1 MSGPT
6 SGPMSGPTSGSMSSP
21 TTGAVADAVTVPVSG
36 SAKSPPAAN
45 PPAAAQGLNR
55 GPILST
61 LVRLAVPNVLAM
73 VLTVLVGIA
82 ETYYV
87 GRLGTTPLAAMA
99 LVFPFAM
106 LTQMMSA
113 GAMGGGVS
121 SAVSRALGAGQPER
135 AAALAR
141 HAVVI
146 GAVAGIAYTA
156 LFLLFGPL
164 LYRWLGGR
172 DTVLSEAVRYSTVLF
187 SGALL
192 VWLSNTL
199 ASVLRGTGNMR
210 VPSVTIVLAAVLQI
224 ALGGLLGLGAGP
236 VPSFG
241 MVGVAVGHIL
251 ATAAMVA
258 VLWWFL
264 ATGRARVRL
273 RMELHRR
280 GPRLETAL
288 LADILRVGAL
298 SCVSPVMS
306 VLTVLIFTGLIAH
319 LGVLPLAG
327 YAIGQRLEFL
337 LVPISF
343 GIGVASVP
351 MVGMAIGAR
360 EVGRAR
366 RVAWTAGFLSALNL
380 ALIGVTV
387 TLWPDL
393 WARLFTSDA
402 AVLDHARQYLR
413 TVGPAFPLFGLGLTL
428 YFASQGAGRVLGPVL
443 AGLLRLLLVAGVG
456 AWLAG
461 REAGPAA
468 YFVLVAG
475 GMVAYGLA
483 TALAVKLTPWG
494 PRAQIART

>member
-1 MSGPT
+1 MN
-6 SGPMSGPTSGSMSSP
+6 
-21 TTGAVADAVTVPVSG
+21 
-36 SAKSPPAAN
+36 AAPN
-45 PPAAAQGLNR
+45 LLQ
-55 GPILST
+55 GPILRT

-121 SAVSRALGAGQPER
+121 SAVSRALGAGQPAR
-135 AAALAR
+135 AAALAA
-141 HAVVI
+141 HAVLI
-146 GAVAGIAYTA
+146 GAAIGIVYTA
-156 LFLLFGPL
+156 VFLLWGPL
-164 LYRWLGGR
+164 FYAWLGGQGP
-172 DTVLSEAVRYSTVLF
+172 VLTEAVAYAAVLF
-187 SGALL
+187 SGALM

-224 ALGGLLGLGAGP
+224 VLGGVLGLGAGP

-241 MVGVAVGHIL
+241 MVGVAVGHII
-251 ATAAMVA
+251 ATTAMVA

-264 ATGRARVRL
+264 ASGRARVQL
-273 RMELHRR
+273 RWAGL
-280 GPRLETAL
+280 RLEMGL

-306 VLTVLIFTGLIAH
+306 VLTVLVFTGLIAR
-319 LGVLPLAG
+319 LGLLPLAG

-337 LVPISF
+337 LVPVAF

-351 MVGMAIGAR
+351 MVGMAIGAGD
-360 EVGRAR
+360 VARAR
-366 RVAWTAGFLSALNL
+366 KVAWTAGALAAFNL
-380 ALIGVTV
+380 ALIGAVV

-393 WARLFTSDA
+393 WATLFSSDP

-413 TVGPAFPLFGLGLTL
+413 TAGPAFPLFGLGLTL

-443 AGLLRLLLVAGVG
+443 AGTLRLVLVAVLGWV
-456 AWLAG
+456 LAG
-461 REAGPAA
+461 RGAGPAA
-468 YFVLVAG
+468 YFALVAG
-475 GMVAYGLA
+475 AMVAYGLA
-483 TALAVKLTPWG
+483 TALAVKLTPWA
-494 PRAQIART
+494 RA

>member
-1 MSGPT
+1 MS
-6 SGPMSGPTSGSMSSP
+6 
-21 TTGAVADAVTVPVSG
+21 DAT
-36 SAKSPPAAN
+36 
-45 PPAAAQGLNR
+45 AAAPTGTQADVQGLR
-55 GPILST
+55 HGPILRT

-87 GRLGTTPLAAMA
+87 GRLGTPPLAAMA

-121 SAVSRALGAGQPER
+121 SAISRALGAGQADR
-135 AAALAR
+135 AAELAR
-141 HAVVI
+141 HAVAI
-146 GAVAGIAYTA
+146 GVAAGIVYTA
-156 LFLLFGPL
+156 VFLLWGPL
-164 LYRWLGGR
+164 FYAWLGGR
-172 DTVLSEAVRYSTVLF
+172 DAVLAEASRYSAVLF
-187 SGALL
+187 SGALM

-241 MVGVAVGHIL
+241 MVGVAVGHL
-251 ATAAMVA
+251 VATTTVVA

-264 ATGRARVRL
+264 ASGRARVRL
-273 RMELHRR
+273 HWR
-280 GPRLETAL
+280 GPRLELAL

-306 VLTVLIFTGLIAH
+306 VLTVLIFTGLVAH

-337 LVPISF
+337 LVPIAF

-351 MVGMAIGAR
+351 MVGMAIGAGD
-360 EVGRAR
+360 VIRAR
-366 RVAWTAGFLSALNL
+366 RVAWTAGALSALNL
-380 ALIGVTV
+380 ALIGATV
-387 TLWPDL
+387 ALWPDL
-393 WARLFTSDA
+393 WAGLFTADA
-402 AVLDHARQYLR
+402 GVLDHARQYLR

-443 AGLLRLLLVAGVG
+443 AATLRLLLVAGAG
-456 AWLAG
+456 WFMAG
-461 REAGPAA
+461 RGAGPAA
-468 YFVLVAG
+468 YFALVAG
-475 GMVAYGLA
+475 AMVAYGLA
-483 TALAVKLTPWG
+483 TALAVRLTPWG
-494 PRAQIART
+494 PSPAVR

>member
-1 MSGPT
+1 MHPLT
-6 SGPMSGPTSGSMSSP
+6 
-21 TTGAVADAVTVPVSG
+21 
-36 SAKSPPAAN
+36 
-45 PPAAAQGLNR
+45 Q
-55 GPILST
+55 GPILPT
-61 LVRLAVPNVLAM
+61 LLRLALPNVLAM
-73 VLTVLVGIA
+73 GLTVLVGIA

-121 SAVSRALGAGQPER
+121 SAVSRALGAGDVER

-146 GAVAGIAYTA
+146 GITIGVVYSAI
-156 LFLLFGPL
+156 FLAFGPTF
-164 LYRWLGGR
+164 YAWLGGQGA
-172 DTVLSEAVRYSTVLF
+172 VLAEARTYAAVIF
-187 SGALL
+187 SGALM

-210 VPSVTIVLAAVLQI
+210 VPSIIIVGASLLQI

-241 MVGVAVGHIL
+241 MVGVALGHVI
-251 ATAAMVA
+251 ATTMSVL

-264 ATGRARVRL
+264 ASNKARVRL
-273 RMELHRR
+273 RWR
-280 GPRLETAL
+280 GPRLEAAL

-298 SCVSPVMS
+298 ACLSPVMS
-306 VLTVLIFTGLIAH
+306 VLTVLVFTGLVAR

-337 LVPISF
+337 LIPIAF

-351 MVGMAIGAR
+351 MVGMAIGAGD
-360 EVGRAR
+360 VGRAR
-366 RVAWTAGFLSALNL
+366 QVAWTAGAVSALNL
-380 ALIGVTV
+380 AVIGAAVA
-387 TLWPDL
+387 LWPDL
-393 WARLFTSDA
+393 WAGLFTSDPA
-402 AVLDHARQYLR
+402 ALAHARQYLR
-413 TVGPAFPLFGLGLTL
+413 TVGLAFPLFGLGLTL

-443 AGLLRLLLVAGVG
+443 ASAVRLLLVVGVG
-456 AWLAG
+456 WWLAQG
-461 REAGPAA
+461 QASAQA
-468 YFVLVAG
+468 LFMLVAAA
-475 GMVAYGLA
+475 MVAYGLL
-483 TALAVKLTPWG
+483 TAMAVKLTGWE
-494 PRAQIART
+494 RRND

>member
-1 MSGPT
+1 MRSATPMAGPV
-6 SGPMSGPTSGSMSSP
+6 PP
-21 TTGAVADAVTVPVSG
+21 GAQARPDANLQRMT
-36 SAKSPPAAN
+36 
-45 PPAAAQGLNR
+45 Q

-61 LVRLAVPNVLAM
+61 LLRLAVPNVLAM
-73 VLTVLVGIA
+73 ALTVLVGIA

-121 SAVSRALGAGQPER
+121 SSVSRALGAGDHER
-135 AAALAR
+135 AVALVR
-141 HAVVI
+141 HAVAI
-146 GAVAGIAYTA
+146 GTAVGLGYSL
-156 LFLLFGPL
+156 LFLVCGPTF
-164 LYRWLGGR
+164 YAWLGGR
-172 DTVLSEAVRYSTVLF
+172 DAVLTEATTYGAVIF
-187 SGALL
+187 SGALM

-210 VPSVTIVLAAVLQI
+210 VPSITIVAAALLQI

-241 MVGVAVGHIL
+241 MVGVAVGHVV
-251 ATAAMVA
+251 ATTASVA

-264 ATGRARVRL
+264 ASGQGPLRL
-273 RMELHRR
+273 RWR
-280 GPRLETAL
+280 GARWQRAL

-298 SCVSPVMS
+298 SCLSPVMS
-306 VLTVLIFTGLIAH
+306 VLTVLVLTGLVAR

-337 LVPISF
+337 LIPIAF

-351 MVGMAIGAR
+351 MVGMAIGAGD
-360 EVGRAR
+360 VNRAR
-366 RVAWTAGFLSALNL
+366 RVAWVASGVSALNL
-380 ALIGVTV
+380 ALIGLTV

-393 WARLFTSDA
+393 WARLFTQDA
-402 AVLDHARQYLR
+402 AVLEHARQYLR
-413 TVGPAFPLFGLGLTL
+413 IVGPVFPLFGVGLTL

-443 AGLLRLLLVAGVG
+443 ASAVRLALVVGAGWVLAGTQPTSETLFLLVAGAMAV
-456 AWLAG
+456 
-461 REAGPAA
+461 
-468 YFVLVAG
+468 
-475 GMVAYGLA
+475 YGTL
-483 TALAVKLTPWG
+483 TALAVKITSWQP
-494 PRAQIART
+494 A